1 MRAPFG
7 DEEFPATPYP
17 GARPDVSFAHL
28 DGVGVPLRPDRHT
41 LAGWRVDHTGA
52 DLDDWLAD
60 RGAAPL
66 AARVPVLAY
75 GSNACPSKITWL
87 RESLGL
93 SGPVVVLRARCE
105 GLAAV
110 WAAGLRMVDDQR
122 PATLM
127 AAKDVVEEH
136 AVWLADQEQVRVLD
150 ACEGRGRR
158 YRLAR
163 VRSGRVVLD
172 DGAVVDRVLAY
183 TAADRVRQPILVRGK
198 PVRCADMDQAAA
210 QGLVGKRA
218 GGDGLRAST
227 VDGDPSADSWP
238 RRVFVYGTLQPGDEA
253 WQVIEPMVTGRP
265 RPAVARGTLYDT
277 GMGYPALTLD
287 GDDVVPGWVLPIR
300 SPHSTMSTLDKYE
313 GPDYRRTRIVLADG
327 HVCWTYVWT
336 EPVTGMPVL
345 ASGWRGNR
353 AT

>member
-1 MRAPFG
+1 VRAPFG
-7 DEEFPATPYP
+7 DEEFPAAPYP

-28 DGVGVPLRPDRHT
+28 DGVGAPLRPDRHSP
-41 LAGWRVDHTGA
+41 AGWRVDHTGE
-52 DLDDWLAD
+52 DLDEWLAA
-60 RGAAPL
+60 RGAAPMSK
-66 AARVPVLAY
+66 RVPVLAY

-93 SGPVVVLRARCE
+93 AGPVVVLRARCE

-110 WAAGLRMVDDQR
+110 WAAGLRVVDDQR

-136 AVWLADQEQVRVLD
+136 AVWMADREQVRVLD
-150 ACEGRGRR
+150 VCEGRGRR

-183 TAADRVRQPILVRGK
+183 VAEDRVRQPILVRGK

-218 GGDGLRAST
+218 GSDGLKAST
-227 VDGDPSADSWP
+227 VDGDPNPESWP
-238 RRVFVYGTLQPGDEA
+238 KRVFVYGTLQPGHEA
-253 WQVIEPMVTGRP
+253 WRLLEPMVTGRP
-265 RPAVARGTLYDT
+265 RRTAIRGTLYDT
-277 GMGYPALTLD
+277 GMGYPALQLAGAD
-287 GDDVVPGWVLPIR
+287 PIPGWVLPIR
-300 SPHSTMSTLDKYE
+300 SPGRTLSTLDKYE
-313 GPDYRRTRIVLADG
+313 GPDYRRIRVALPDG
-327 HVCWTYVWT
+327 QVCWTYVWT
-336 EPVTGMPVL
+336 EPTQGMAVL
-345 ASGWRGNR
+345 PAGWR
-353 AT
+353 ASA

>member
-1 MRAPFG
+1 VRAPFG
-7 DEEFPATPYP
+7 DEEFPAAPYP

-28 DGVGVPLRPDRHT
+28 DGVGAPLRPDRHSP
-41 LAGWRVDHTGA
+41 AGWRVDHTGE
-52 DLDDWLAD
+52 DLDDWLA
-60 RGAAPL
+60 
-66 AARVPVLAY
+66 ARDAVPMSRRIPVLAY

-110 WAAGLRMVDDQR
+110 WAAGLRVVDDQR

-127 AAKDVVEEH
+127 ADSDVVEDH
-136 AVWLADQEQVRVLD
+136 AVWMADQEQVRVLD

-163 VRSGRVVLD
+163 VRNGRVVLD

-183 TAADRVRQPILVRGK
+183 VAEDRVRQPILVRGK

-218 GGDGLRAST
+218 GSDGLKAST
-227 VDGDPSADSWP
+227 VDGDPSPDSWP
-238 RRVFVYGTLQPGDEA
+238 KRVFVYGTLQPDHEA
-253 WQVIEPMVTGRP
+253 WPMLEPFVTGRP
-265 RPAVARGTLYDT
+265 RRTAIRGALYDT
-277 GMGYPALTLD
+277 GMGYPALRLD
-287 GDDVVPGWVLPIR
+287 GDAEVPGWVVPIR
-300 SPHSTMSTLDKYE
+300 SPRRLLSTLDKYE
-313 GPDYRRTRIVLADG
+313 GPDYRRIRVVLPDG
-327 HVCWTYVWT
+327 AVSWTYVWT
-336 EPVTGMPVL
+336 EPTKGMAPL
-345 ASGWRGNR
+345 PSGWR
-353 AT
+353 ACA